1 MKKLSILLIG
11 LLLITGFAV
20 AQEFDGSVSVGGS
33 GTVTFGVD
41 LDSQLHGFLNE
52 FTSTLEITLVAEG
65 SVEAGAEDALAG
77 HILIDAFSATADDAA
92 GLTVTAGA
100 VTAKI
105 IISPVE
111 IVIYAAPAMSWGN
124 ATVLETGDTDIAPAL
139 ASDEIVA
146 AAIGGITIV
155 LPIDP
160 ATIEVYVVSDG
171 DWTTNSDGDYA
182 AGADVEVVIDPIT
195 VSLGGF
201 YGWFDAAGT
210 WGGTAGVVVDLAD
223 ILNGITVDIGV
234 DLIDPGDFEVDAIT
248 TVNLSEANADDEM
261 ANVALSI
268 FYSQAA
274 DLDVVLGVSEPLA
287 GGLMDMLAAGITLE
301 LFDLL
306 SGTIVWNVDV
316 TGSYDAGG
324 LVPGFGVGMG
334 SDNVIDINVYVE
346 IGSDF
351 SGIDHTTVTIDY
363 TTADVN
369 VSNGVVTVETTV
381 SY

>member
-11 LLLITGFAV
+11 LLLVTGFAV

-41 LDSQLHGFLNE
+41 LDSNWHGFLNE
-52 FTSTLEITLVAEG
+52 FESTLEITLVAEG
-65 SVEAGAEDALAG
+65 SVEAGMEDALAG
-77 HILIDAFSATADDAA
+77 HILIDAFSASADTG
-92 GLTVTAGA
+92 GLTVTAGS

-111 IVIYAAPAMSWGN
+111 IIIYAAPGMSWGN
-124 ATVLETGDTDIAPAL
+124 ATVLESGDTDIAPAL
-139 ASDEIVA
+139 ASDEVVP

-160 ATIEVYVVSDG
+160 VKVSVYVVSDG

-182 AGADVEVVIDPIT
+182 AGADAEIVISIVT
-195 VSLGGF
+195 VSVGGY
-201 YGWFDAAGT
+201 YGWFDAAGS
-210 WGGTAGVVVDLAD
+210 WGGTVGLVVDLAD
-223 ILNGITVDIGV
+223 VLNGVTVDIGV
-234 DLIDPGDFEVDAIT
+234 DLVDPGDFEVDAIT

-261 ANVALSI
+261 ANVALSV
-268 FYSQAA
+268 FYSEAA
-274 DLDVVLGVSEPLA
+274 DLDVQLGVSEPGA
-287 GGLMDMLAAGITLE
+287 GGFVDMLAAGVTLQ

-316 TGSYDAGG
+316 SGSYDAGG
-324 LVPGFGVGMG
+324 LKPGFAFGLG
-334 SDNVIDINVYVE
+334 SDDVIDINVYVE
-346 IGSDF
+346 IGSGF

-363 TTADVN
+363 TTADIN
-369 VSNGVVTVETTV
+369 VSNGVVTVKTTV
-381 SY
+381 AY